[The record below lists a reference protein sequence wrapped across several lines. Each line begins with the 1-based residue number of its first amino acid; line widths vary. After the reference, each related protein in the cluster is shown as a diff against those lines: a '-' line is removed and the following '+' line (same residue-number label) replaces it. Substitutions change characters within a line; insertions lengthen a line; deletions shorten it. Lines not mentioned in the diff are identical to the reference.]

1 MFRNND
7 RMKKLR
13 RKFILILTLF
23 ILVVGFGSWLV
34 LIHFFPQLA
43 FYDYPIIPLFFYV
56 IGIISIYIL
65 TGLKIDKSNKLLN
78 TFMLLRG
85 IKMFLAIVLATIYWL
100 LDREEIRSFAI
111 MLVVFYLCY
120 LFLETY
126 IYVKIETWNRKNRQS
141 IDTKRDEKD
150 E

>member
-1 MFRNND
+1 
-7 RMKKLR
+7 MKKLR
-13 RKFILILTLF
+13 RKFIFILTLF

-43 FYDYPIIPLFFYV
+43 FYDYPLIPLFFYV
-56 IGIISIYIL
+56 VGIISIYIL
-65 TGLKIDKSNKLLN
+65 TGLKTDKSSKLLN

-85 IKMFLAIVLATIYWL
+85 IKMFLAIVLATTYWL
-100 LDREEIRSFAI
+100 LDRQEIRSFAI

-126 IYVKIETWNRKNRQS
+126 FYVKIEIWKRKNRQS
-141 IDTKRDEKD
+141 LDIKKDEKN